1 MDRPDFF
8 DRGGNS
14 RDALLQQSAMVV
26 DLLYLLAKALLWL
39 VLLPLTLFRLLV
51 ATGLWIVDFAMKC
64 VLALLALLLIAQV
77 VLGMICVLAYPLLK

>member
-1 MDRPDFF
+1 MDRSNFF
-8 DRGGNS
+8 DRGRES

-26 DLLYLLAKALLWL
+26 DLFYLLAKALLWL

-64 VLALLALLLIAQV
+64 VLALLALLLIAQLV
-77 VLGMICVLAYPLLK
+77 FGTVCVLAYPLLQ